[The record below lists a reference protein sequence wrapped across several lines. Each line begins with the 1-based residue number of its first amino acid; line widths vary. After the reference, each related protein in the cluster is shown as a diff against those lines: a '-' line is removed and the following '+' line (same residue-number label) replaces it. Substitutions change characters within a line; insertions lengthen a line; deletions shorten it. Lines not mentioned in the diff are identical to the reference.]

1 MAVNSSH
8 GYCDSSVY
16 FFKKMIL
23 FLIELG
29 RENVVM
35 DMSMCASTR
44 GGQQKALGA
53 LELVIYRIICFP
65 IAVVDGSPWVLGT

>member
-1 MAVNSSH
+1 MTVH
-8 GYCDSSVY
+8 

-23 FLIELG
+23 FLIELE

-35 DMSMCASTR
+35 AMSMCASTR